1 MNLAERN
8 CSLGYEG
15 TKERCKEMNFLKSN
29 RSANMILL
37 GLAGTAVF
45 WVMDT
50 FIDTYLFREGS
61 LIQQILHPEPMEI
74 YFRGA
79 IGVLFI
85 IFGIIGQRI
94 LNQRVTAEQLLEETN
109 RELDEKVS
117 QRTAQLEELNKKL
130 SDELE
135 DRRRNDERINYL
147 SFHDKLTGLYNR
159 AYFEEEL
166 NRQDSERF
174 LPISLIIGDVNGLKL
189 INDAFGHQQGDK
201 FLARA
206 ADLIRKQCR
215 KSDVVARW
223 GGDEFAV
230 LLPKTKSETAI
241 RICEK
246 IRRACL
252 QSPKKPVQLSIALGT
267 ATKID
272 KNQDIGRVLKNAE
285 DWMYRYKMMEGKTVR
300 SRILSSLEKT
310 LWETAYETEE
320 HGKHLQKY
328 LLKMALDLKLNDSEM
343 DNLMLLASFHDVGKI
358 AVSNSILSKPDKL
371 TPKEWEAVK
380 KHSEIGYRIALAT
393 PEISVIADNIL
404 HHHEWWD
411 GTGYPSGLKGEKIPL
426 ASRMLSI
433 VDAYDVKRNIRPYK
447 AAKSRAQSLKEI
459 KEAAGSQFDPNLVR
473 LFVKLESAEKEER

>member
-1 MNLAERN
+1 M
-8 CSLGYEG
+8 S
-15 TKERCKEMNFLKSN
+15 CKKPY
-29 RSANMILL
+29 RSINMILL

-45 WVMDT
+45 WIMDT
-50 FIDTYLFREGS
+50 FIDTFLFREGN
-61 LIQQILHPEPMEI
+61 LLQQMMHPEPMEI

-94 LNQRVTAEQLLEETN
+94 LNQRVKAECLLERTN
-109 RELDEKVS
+109 RELEEKVL
-117 QRTAQLEELNKKL
+117 QRTAQLEETNKKL

-135 DRRRNDERINYL
+135 DRRKNDERINYL

-166 NRQDSERF
+166 SRLDNERF
-174 LPISLIIGDVNGLKL
+174 LPVSLIIGDVNGLKL

-206 ADLIRKQCR
+206 AELIRQQCR

-230 LLPKTKSETAI
+230 LLPNTNSEAAV

-246 IRRACL
+246 IRQSCQR
-252 QSPKKPVQLSIALGT
+252 SPKKPVQLSVALGT
-267 ATKID
+267 ATKED
-272 KNQDIGRVLKNAE
+272 KDQDIDRVLKNAE
-285 DWMYRYKMMEGKTVR
+285 DWMYKYKMMEGKTIR
-300 SRILSSLEKT
+300 SRILNSLEKT

-328 LLKMALDLKLNDSEM
+328 LLKMALELKLSDPEI
-343 DNLMLLASFHDVGKI
+343 DDLMLLASFHDVGKI
-358 AVSNSILSKPDKL
+358 AVSNAILSKPAKL
-371 TPKEWEAVK
+371 TAREWEAVK

-393 PEISVIADNIL
+393 PEISAIADPIL

-411 GTGYPSGLKGEKIPL
+411 GTGYPRGLRGEKIPL
-426 ASRMLSI
+426 ASRMLSL

-447 AAKSRAQSLKEI
+447 KAKSRAQALKEI
-459 KEAAGSQFDPNLVR
+459 KEASGRQFDPALVK
-473 LFVKLESAEKEER
+473 LFFKLESSEK